1 MTTKP
6 SNPKDVLGCKKPSL
20 SAIPCPVLFELGAVM
35 ISGTK
40 YGRHNY
46 RVVGVRASVYY
57 DAAMRHIM
65 AYWEGEDTDPE
76 SGLPHLAHA
85 LACLVILRDADIN
98 DKLTDDRPPRPDR
111 NWKEDAQ
118 LEFDRVLKNL
128 ADKALPPYTQIGI
141 ELDAD

>member
-1 MTTKP
+1 MSIKP
-6 SNPKDVLGCKKPSL
+6 SNPKDLIGCKKPSL

-35 ISGTK
+35 TEGTK

-65 AYWEGEDTDPE
+65 AYWEGEDTDRD

-85 LACLVILRDADIN
+85 IACLVIIRDADLN
-98 DKLTDDRPPRPDR
+98 NKLTDDRPPRADH
-111 NWKEDAQ
+111 NWREDAQ
-118 LEFDRVLKNL
+118 IAFDRVLK
-128 ADKALPPYTQIGI
+128 KVSGKVLPPYTQVNID
-141 ELDAD
+141 LDDD